1 MYIKQVGFFF
11 FFCFLL
17 LHLDHKM
24 DKSVDHQL
32 LEASRLVVGNGS
44 ENCSFQCETAKHSL
58 SCYQCMISVGN
69 LFPYKL
75 LS

>member
-1 MYIKQVGFFF
+1 
-11 FFCFLL
+11 
-17 LHLDHKM
+17 M